1 MPGKFPFKPLMS
13 RPALALVGVA
23 SAFVI
28 VLGLFWLRQPP
39 SNQELLANYAKVAD
53 YANAATSVKGMPWW
67 TPNYLQ
73 GCSLAFLSLGALT
86 NLALFAG
93 SLAAG
98 SYAGVKLVALA
109 FLFLCPLTMFHLVRR
124 LCPDSGWAAFSC
136 GAAYLFAPAVLLRLG
151 HVEHVA
157 NVLAFALIPA
167 AFRGVLAFFEERNA
181 RSAILCAMA
190 NSLLVLSYA
199 KIAVLLAPLLIAF
212 ALWVWVARA
221 RFAPPSGRSVL
232 LCLGVFL
239 VLGVLPN
246 LPSLRESRLIS
257 MFDFGPFAAWQKGF
271 SEESVLSWMD
281 RDRLLTGSPV
291 SPQSEVRTSSSYLG
305 MAGLACVAGLFL
317 FSRRPAWQ
325 TSEATVLRI
334 FMALT
339 LLAHW
344 FGLGVNS
351 ALSGQFAFLSHADSA
366 WDPAIAVSWGLLVLQ
381 GVAIWIIIPGSL
393 PVRRWLV
400 ALVLLVYFCVP
411 GFRLIE
417 RLPLYGDIRAPHD
430 FFEMGG
436 VFCFSVA
443 AGLAAFLL
451 IREMRR
457 RDAQLATAAAL
468 LVLASVDSASAVRSL
483 FKGPLDRQT
492 FTDFLAVQQFL
503 ATRSPSGRVAPYSG
517 RYFYLLTPLLSGRG
531 LTTEAFHSH
540 LMLRGVAELQQA
552 SFFSQQDFLM
562 FLDIAGVSHL
572 LIDKKDPD
580 MPGKL
585 QDTLRSLAT
594 PVFEN
599 QHFAVLENSDT
610 FYPAAIAKDFVAFEG
625 PPEQLANRSL
635 RAARQGILV
644 VSERTKFGDS
654 EGLVRLDDN
663 FVSSRPMKKAPPDL
677 IERKSNEEIRI
688 NPFEEVGWIIIP
700 EAFHPDWKA
709 TQAGHEIEIAK
720 AFGAFL
726 AIRLD
731 GSAGA
736 ILLSFEPPLWYFASV
751 WASLAGWLVCIA
763 LLSAERLSLLPER
776 WRTFLLRRSPS
787 EARLAAVKPAEFAR
801 SPAGKVIAIVP
812 TYNEASG
819 IARIL
824 DRTLAAGSSVEI
836 VVIDD
841 NSPDQTA
848 RAVQAHPAC
857 GTRVHLVERRGKLGL
872 GSAYKEGFRWAMAR
886 GFDTC
891 IQIDADLSH
900 NPSDIP
906 RLIEALEQGAD
917 VAIGSR
923 YLGGVRVIN
932 WPQGRLFLSLG
943 ASKFVRA
950 LTGLPLADA
959 TSGFKAI
966 RCAALRSLDWSRFKT
981 EGYGFQVELHFFLW
995 KTGARLVEVPIVF
1008 TERHA
1013 GKTKMTSGIAMEAVW
1028 RVFQLAIF
1036 KR

>member
-28 VLGLFWLRQPP
+28 VLGSFWLRQPP

-109 FLFLCPLTMFHLVRR
+109 FLFLCPLTMFHFVRR
-124 LCPDSGWAAFSC
+124 LCPDSGWTAFSC

-167 AFRGVLAFFEERNA
+167 AFRGVLVFFEERNA

-212 ALWVWVARA
+212 ALWVWIARA

-232 LCLGVFL
+232 LCLGVFF

-246 LPSLRESRLIS
+246 LPSLRESRLIA
-257 MFDFGPFAAWQKGF
+257 MFDFGPFAGWQKGF

-317 FSRRPAWQ
+317 FSRRAG
-325 TSEATVLRI
+325 
-334 FMALT
+334 MANFRGDGVPDFHGFDPSCALVRPRRE
-339 LLAHW
+339 
-344 FGLGVNS
+344 LGFIRPVRFPFPRRFRLGS
-351 ALSGQFAFLSHADSA
+351 CDS
-366 WDPAIAVSWGLLVLQ
+366 GLLGAARAAGGGDLDHNPRVSAGAPLA
-381 GVAIWIIIPGSL
+381 GRPCAPGIFLRS
-393 PVRRWLV
+393 RFSFDRKIA
-400 ALVLLVYFCVP
+400 ALW
-411 GFRLIE
+411 RHS
-417 RLPLYGDIRAPHD
+417 RAPR
-430 FFEMGG
+430 FLRNGRRILLLRRGG
-436 VFCFSVA
+436 SCSGPSHPA
-443 AGLAAFLL
+443 KC
-451 IREMRR
+451 RR
-457 RDAQLATAAAL
+457 RDARLATAAAL
-468 LVLASVDSASAVRSL
+468 LVLASADSASAVRSL

-736 ILLSFEPPLWYFASV
+736 ILLSFEPPLVVFCLRV
-751 WASLAGWLVCIA
+751 GKPRGLACLHRSSELPKGYPFFPRGGEPSSCGGPLPRQGW
-763 LLSAERLSLLPER
+763 RL
-776 WRTFLLRRSPS
+776 
-787 EARLAAVKPAEFAR
+787 
-801 SPAGKVIAIVP
+801 
-812 TYNEASG
+812 
-819 IARIL
+819 
-824 DRTLAAGSSVEI
+824 
-836 VVIDD
+836 
-841 NSPDQTA
+841 
-848 RAVQAHPAC
+848 
-857 GTRVHLVERRGKLGL
+857 
-872 GSAYKEGFRWAMAR
+872 
-886 GFDTC
+886 
-891 IQIDADLSH
+891 
-900 NPSDIP
+900 
-906 RLIEALEQGAD
+906 
-917 VAIGSR
+917 
-923 YLGGVRVIN
+923 
-932 WPQGRLFLSLG
+932 
-943 ASKFVRA
+943 
-950 LTGLPLADA
+950 
-959 TSGFKAI
+959 
-966 RCAALRSLDWSRFKT
+966 
-981 EGYGFQVELHFFLW
+981 
-995 KTGARLVEVPIVF
+995 
-1008 TERHA
+1008 
-1013 GKTKMTSGIAMEAVW
+1013 
-1028 RVFQLAIF
+1028 
-1036 KR
+1036 